1 MHAAAIERVAQAL
14 PKSDATPIGL
24 RLVNVWKR
32 FGGVVA
38 VKDVSFT
45 AFAGAAGR
53 ERCGQVDADGDRV
66 G

>member
-1 MHAAAIERVAQAL
+1 MHVAAIERVAQAL

-45 AFAGAAGR
+45 AFAGEVHALLGENGAGSR
-53 ERCGQVDADGDRV
+53 R
-66 G
+66 

>member
-1 MHAAAIERVAQAL
+1 M
-14 PKSDATPIGL
+14 

-45 AFAGAAGR
+45 AFAGEVHALLGENGAGTATTPPKR
-53 ERCGQVDADGDRV
+53 FQTLTKRNPMHFLPRSLS
-66 G
+66 